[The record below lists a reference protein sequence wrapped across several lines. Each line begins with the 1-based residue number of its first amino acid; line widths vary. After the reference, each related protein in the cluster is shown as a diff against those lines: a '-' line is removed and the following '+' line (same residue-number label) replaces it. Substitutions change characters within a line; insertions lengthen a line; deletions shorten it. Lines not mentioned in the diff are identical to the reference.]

1 MTVWPEVSARRAFRV
16 GAIEVVTAG
25 LDAPP
30 AALRGLSEWL
40 CDAEQRRAARFHF
53 DRDRRRFVVARAR
66 LRELLAQR
74 LDVPPE
80 SIEFVYGRE
89 GKPALAERFARS
101 GWRFNL
107 SHCDDLALY
116 AFSRERELGVD
127 VEAIRCLDEADAI
140 AERFFASGERLAYSA
155 FTPSERPT
163 GFLRIWTR
171 KEALAKGLGAGLS
184 VPLEKLDAS
193 APPRGWSIESFS
205 PQPGFIGALAV
216 QT

>member
-1 MTVWPEVSARRAFRV
+1 MTVWLEVSAQRVFTV
-16 GAIEVVTAG
+16 GAIEVVAAG

-30 AALRGLSEWL
+30 EALRGLSAWL

-127 VEAIRCLDEADAI
+127 VEAIRCVDEADAI
-140 AERFFASGERLAYSA
+140 GERFFAPGERSA
-155 FTPSERPT
+155 MRSLELEERNR
-163 GFLRIWTR
+163 GFLRLWTR
-171 KEALAKGLGAGLS
+171 KEALAKGFGDGLA
-184 VPLEKLDAS
+184 VPLERLDAS
-193 APPRGWSIESFS
+193 APPCGWSIESFS
-205 PQPGFIGALAV
+205 PEPGFIGALAV
-216 QT
+216 QE